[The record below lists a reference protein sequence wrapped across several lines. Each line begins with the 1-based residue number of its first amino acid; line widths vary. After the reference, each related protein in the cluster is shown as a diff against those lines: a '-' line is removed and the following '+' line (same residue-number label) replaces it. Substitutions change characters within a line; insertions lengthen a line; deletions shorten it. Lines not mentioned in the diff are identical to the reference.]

1 MNSLLALN
9 VFQSLSVKTKAFEQ
23 AKGRLI
29 VGLYEGVDNV
39 DIRISEYLILGQQQ
53 HFSAPALPAKLW
65 SEIERENS
73 PAAINIAAHL
83 SHRAFRLVG
92 CNIENCRG
100 I

>member
-1 MNSLLALN
+1 MNSLLTLN
-9 VFQSLSVKTKAFEQ
+9 VLHSRFAKAKALKQ
-23 AKGRLI
+23 AKRRLI
-29 VGLYEGVDNV
+29 VWLYKGIDNV